1 MPMVSEGRHHGGQVD
16 DLDDPVVHLP
26 TVRGLRGPVLLPALP
41 RRGVSRSHPSL
52 QGVQEDHS
60 DRQE

>member
-26 TVRGLRGPVLLPALP
+26 VVCSLRGPVLLPALP
-41 RRGVSRSHPSL
+41 RGGVSRSHTSL
-52 QGVQEDHS
+52 QGVQADYS